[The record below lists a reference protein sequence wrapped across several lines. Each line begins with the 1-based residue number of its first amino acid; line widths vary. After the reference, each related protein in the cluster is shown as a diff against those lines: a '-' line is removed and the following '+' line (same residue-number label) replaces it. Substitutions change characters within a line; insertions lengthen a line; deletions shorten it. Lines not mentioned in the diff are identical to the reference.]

1 MSNPSMTT
9 NRLHFEDLEPRRF
22 EELGYQLLHR
32 LYKWERL
39 DHTGVCGNDG
49 GIDIYGIT
57 KDGVHCYCQV
67 KRYQKL
73 SQADIRDI
81 YSSIIDNSKAGID
94 PNSKFILIC
103 ACDLSKQVL
112 DVTYDEGTKNGFK
125 SIEIISRTK
134 LESLLYNGHRTLLK
148 TFFGSASNTRES
160 NAVKIRKQIRAK
172 NQVLKKLIRK
182 DLNKISNETLA
193 ANPGIQ
199 FITDEFMLL
208 SALSSLGVERYGE
221 NVTFG
226 KVWPIEA
233 KEEGIVFSLPF
244 FKRIIFNTR
253 TNTWYISEKDNQN
266 LDEDEYVLL
275 SQGIGLLP
283 YTQIIEIEEN
293 GDSYF
298 NCPIVHCKAE
308 ELVDSFSKISAKHH
322 RLGIVF
328 DEDKELLSSE
338 IAFIHSY
345 IKTNGKYLKNG

>member
-1 MSNPSMTT
+1 MPNPTVTT

-32 LYKWERL
+32 LYKWVRL

-49 GIDIYGIT
+49 GIDMYGIT

-73 SQADIRDI
+73 SQVDLRGI
-81 YSSIIDNSKAGID
+81 YAAIIDNNKAIES
-94 PNSKFILIC
+94 NSKFILIC

-112 DVTYDEGTKNGFK
+112 DVAYDEGTKNGFK
-125 SIEIISRTK
+125 SVEIFSRTK
-134 LESLLYNGHRTLLK
+134 LESLLYNGHRTLLR

-160 NAVKIRKQIRAK
+160 NATKIRRQVRAK

-182 DLNKISNETLA
+182 DLNKFSIETLA

-208 SALSSLGVERYGE
+208 SALSSLAVERYGE

-226 KVWPIEA
+226 KAWPIEA
-233 KEEGIVFSLPF
+233 KEEGIVLSLPF
-244 FKRIIFNTR
+244 FQRIIFNTR
-253 TNTWYISEKDNQN
+253 NNTWYISEKDNQN
-266 LDEDEYVLL
+266 LNEYEYVLL

-283 YTQIIEIEEN
+283 YAQIVEIEEN

-298 NCPIVHCKAE
+298 NCPIIHCKAE
-308 ELVDSFSKISAKHH
+308 ELVDAFSKISAKHH
-322 RLGIVF
+322 HLGIVF
-328 DEDKELLSSE
+328 DEAKELITSE
-338 IAFIHSY
+338 IALIHSY

>member
-1 MSNPSMTT
+1 MPNPSVTT
-9 NRLHFEDLEPRRF
+9 NRLHFEDLDPRRF
-22 EELGYQLLHR
+22 EEMGYQLLYR

-49 GIDIYGIT
+49 GIDLYGIT

-73 SQADIRDI
+73 SHHDIREI
-81 YSSIIDNSKAGID
+81 YSAIINNNKAGFE

-112 DVTYDEGTKNGFK
+112 DIAYEEGAKSGFK
-125 SIEIISRTK
+125 SVELFSRTK
-134 LESLLYNGHRTLLK
+134 LESLLYNGHRTLLR
-148 TFFGSASNTRES
+148 TFFGTETDKRES
-160 NAVKIRKQIRAK
+160 NAAKIRKQIRAK

-182 DLNKISNETLA
+182 DLKKFSIETLA

-208 SALSSLGVERYGE
+208 SALSSLAVERYGE
-221 NVTFG
+221 NITFG
-226 KVWPIEA
+226 KAWPIEA
-233 KEEGIVFSLPF
+233 KEEGIVLSLPF
-244 FKRIIFNTR
+244 FKRIIFNTKN
-253 TNTWYISEKDNQN
+253 NTWHISEKDNQN
-266 LDEDEYVLL
+266 LDDDEYVLL

-283 YTQIIEIEEN
+283 YTQIVEIEEN

-298 NCPIVHCKAE
+298 TCPIIHCKAE
-308 ELVDSFSKISAKHH
+308 ELVDAFSKISAKHH
-322 RLGIVF
+322 NLGIVF

-338 IAFIHSY
+338 IALIHSY